1 MKKKIFYLSMI
12 FTVLVLG
19 ITVNASGIFVYD
31 NIDKDGYI
39 MRTHALIDTEA
50 PELFDGVDFA
60 MGDIKSP
67 DTVLTNLISEYMS
80 DGDYVRFVEITAERE
95 GESITPEDEIGI
107 CFSCRLGSGNITDY
121 MGENY
126 RVFRIEN
133 EECVP
138 LTITAESEL
147 SVSVISD
154 KFGLFAII
162 YDPNIFS
169 ARFYSDYDDTLY
181 YEKTNMPADCT
192 ELDIEQ
198 PKRDGYVF
206 TKWTTWNDPDEYE
219 YGPVSTLYE
228 GARILGSW
236 YANWE
241 KADGYTPLSI
251 TLSAPEGL
259 VKGKEDG
266 KVIEITTSEGILDS
280 ADESRWTITGLDGVT
295 VSDTEQVDPQ
305 TVRLTLSGSGS
316 DIATDSELGVSFYS
330 SLLSDTDKLQLNP
343 NGTVRSTY
351 KTDNTIT
358 VKGQAYQIRGL
369 TVTDLSGSELDS
381 IPEGSGFNI
390 NVDAAK
396 LKGHS
401 EEDKIITAVYGAHNE
416 LLYLDSAA
424 AAFGEDTEHTF
435 TFEIPP
441 QDTSIGRIKAFI
453 WSSFDSAEPLS
464 DTGELEF

>member
-1 MKKKIFYLSMI
+1 
-12 FTVLVLG
+12 
-19 ITVNASGIFVYD
+19 
-31 NIDKDGYI
+31 
-39 MRTHALIDTEA
+39 
-50 PELFDGVDFA
+50 
-60 MGDIKSP
+60 
-67 DTVLTNLISEYMS
+67 
-80 DGDYVRFVEITAERE
+80 
-95 GESITPEDEIGI
+95 
-107 CFSCRLGSGNITDY
+107 

-133 EECVP
+133 DKCVP
-138 LTITAESEL
+138 LTITDENEL

-162 YDPNIFS
+162 YDPNILS
-169 ARFYSDYDDTLY
+169 ARFYFDYDDTLY
-181 YEKTNMPADCT
+181 YEKTNIPFYFN

-219 YGPVSTLYE
+219 YGPVLTLYE
-228 GARILGSW
+228 GDRIYGEW

-295 VSDTEQVDPQ
+295 VSDTEQADPQ
-305 TVRLTLSGSGS
+305 TVRLTLSGSSS
-316 DIATDSELGVSFYS
+316 DIATDSELGVSFDS

-343 NGTVRSTY
+343 NGTAKWTY
-351 KTDNTIT
+351 NTDNTIT

-401 EEDKIITAVYGAHNE
+401 EEDKIITAVYGANNE

-441 QDTSIGRIKAFI
+441 QDAAVGSVKAFI
-453 WSSFDSAEPLS
+453 WSSFDTPEPLAQ
-464 DTGELEF
+464 TAELKF